1 MTTLSCKVTSVEAIT
16 DTVYRVRIVPDAAFS
31 FRAGQYLMVV
41 MDERDKRPFSMAS
54 TPDEKGFIELH
65 IGASEINLYAKAV
78 MDRILKDHQI
88 VVDIPHGEAWL
99 RDDEERPMILIA
111 GGTGFSYARSILL
124 TALARNPNRDIT
136 IYWGGREEQHLY
148 DLCELEALSLKHPG
162 LQVVPV
168 VEQPEAGWRGRTG
181 TVLTAVLQD
190 HGTLAEH
197 DIYIAGRFEMAKIAR
212 DLFCSERNA
221 RCDAGAS
228 YQAYIGAGSVD
239 RIRRSRRI
247 RQVVKPAQTPSQYPD
262 PDRYTSS
269 PDQTGRLCAPSDL
282 AAWC

>member
-1 MTTLSCKVTSVEAIT
+1 
-16 DTVYRVRIVPDAAFS
+16 
-31 FRAGQYLMVV
+31 
-41 MDERDKRPFSMAS
+41 
-54 TPDEKGFIELH
+54 
-65 IGASEINLYAKAV
+65 
-78 MDRILKDHQI
+78 
-88 VVDIPHGEAWL
+88 
-99 RDDEERPMILIA
+99 MILIA
-111 GGTGFSYARSILL
+111 GGTGFSYARSILLTALARNPNRDITIYWGGREEQHLYDLCELEALSLKHPGLSYARSILL

-221 RCDAGAS
+221 REDRLFGWQSMISILPDVLRWRKLPVTCFAAS
-228 YQAYIGAGSVD
+228 VMRGKIACLAM
-239 RIRRSRRI
+239 
-247 RQVVKPAQTPSQYPD
+247 
-262 PDRYTSS
+262 
-269 PDQTGRLCAPSDL
+269 RLHLSEI
-282 AAWC
+282 